1 MQVRYK
7 NKKHEFTCVTGI
19 LLANVIPIGDVKKKK
34 KKEKRQQKQEC
45 EVTRRQGQRTH
56 FMKMYFGKIKE
67 RGKV

>member
-34 KKEKRQQKQEC
+34 KKREETI
-45 EVTRRQGQRTH
+45 EIG
-56 FMKMYFGKIKE
+56 M
-67 RGKV
+67 